1 MSIFKSKFLDRTASS
16 LSQIRGDQLVMLPIL
31 IASDL
36 LAKFKVEQILTEV
49 GASIPIFPGFNF
61 TLGRNRGVSFGILDS
76 SHWVAPYLLSSFA
89 IVLVVFALSWAARQ
103 SSKLINFAGI
113 LFAAGGLANAIDRLG
128 DGAVTDYLDFGWQ
141 ALRWP
146 TFNLADILIFI
157 GVVLL
162 LIAWRNGSQNLE
174 GGEQ

>member
-1 MSIFKSKFLDRTASS
+1 MSIFQSKFLDLTATS
-16 LSQIRGDQLVMLPIL
+16 LSQIRGGQLVMLPIL

-36 LAKFKVEQILTEV
+36 LVKFKVEQILTEV

-61 TLGRNRGVSFGILDS
+61 TLGHNRGVSFGILDS
-76 SHWVAPYLLSSFA
+76 THWIAPYLLSSFA

-113 LFAAGGLANAIDRLG
+113 LVAAGGLANAIDRLG
-128 DGAVTDYLDFGWQ
+128 DGAVTDYLDFGWR

-146 TFNLADILIFI
+146 TFNLADVFIFV
-157 GVVLL
+157 GVALL
-162 LIAWRNGSQNLE
+162 LLAWTKGSQNLE
-174 GGEQ
+174 DDEQ